1 MLPSDTNLSP
11 FFPSFPCEG
20 PQPHPRGFPVTLV
33 LDEGQLVLDLWGGQG
48 FLLLINH
55 VHAKEPT
62 PVQHNC
68 MNGCHSLWF
77 CEWKLYYYQRWIQD
91 HHTEVLPPSPLS
103 EFLGVCFWKF
113 NSITCIYFICSQHA
127 MYAKCISLCNLT
139 TKHGVYVKVH
149 NNNPQI
155 PRILRDLSP

>member
-1 MLPSDTNLSP
+1 MVICNSKNLSKTFCQQAHEIQYPWLILPVHLLNYMLVMLPSDTNLSP

-33 LDEGQLVLDLWGGQG
+33 LDEGQLVLDFWGGQR

-77 CEWKLYYYQRWIQD
+77 CEWNYLLSKVD
-91 HHTEVLPPSPLS
+91 PGPSHCPPTYPLS
-103 EFLGVCFWKF
+103 FLNFFFFFWGGGGVLIFYLL
-113 NSITCIYFICSQHA
+113 N
-127 MYAKCISLCNLT
+127 
-139 TKHGVYVKVH
+139 
-149 NNNPQI
+149 
-155 PRILRDLSP
+155 